1 MVNNKTNI
9 VSKDTLITRI
19 VGTIPDESRLVGR
32 VMGQIKNARKKPR
45 TPLNINEKQLR
56 AHLSEVI
63 KKWEKSQTSLLIN
76 KFLTE
81 MKNS

>member
-1 MVNNKTNI
+1 MVNNKMNI

-32 VMGQIKNARKKPR
+32 VMEQIKNARKKPR

-56 AHLSEVI
+56 VHLSEVI